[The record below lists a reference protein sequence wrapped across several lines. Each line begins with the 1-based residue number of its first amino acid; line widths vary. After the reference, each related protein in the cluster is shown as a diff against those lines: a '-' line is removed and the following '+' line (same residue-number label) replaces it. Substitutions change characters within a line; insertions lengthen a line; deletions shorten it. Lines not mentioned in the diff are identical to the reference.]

1 MEIHLCAAQFET
13 EGCFQKLVMGNGD
26 TFWPMAVADGTV
38 NVQTTVQ
45 LPQGVTCERCTLRA
59 HYRGAQNWGTCDQS
73 RTCMCN
79 PNSGDPPGG
88 LGCSEQQTFRNCA
101 DIRIV

>member
-1 MEIHLCAAQFET
+1 MEIHLCAQAQES
-13 EGCFQKLVMGNGD
+13 EDCFVKLRLGNGD
-26 TFWPMAVADGTV
+26 TFWPMTVADGTV
-38 NVQTTVQ
+38 NVNTTVT
-45 LPQGVTCERCTLRA
+45 LPAGVTCNRGTLRA
-59 HYRGAQNWGTCDQS
+59 HYRGAQNWGTCDDS

-101 DIRIV
+101 DIKIV